1 MNFETYFLSTDYL
14 KNGNPIQKRLWKDLD
29 ENSILGKISKF
40 NPVIAGTIPL
50 EIDHDQS
57 DVDILC
63 SFSQIEE
70 FSEVCTSSFSVF
82 SDFKLERKKFQDADS
97 IVVRFYTKEF
107 AYEIFG
113 QRIPVID
120 QMGFVH
126 LQVEQKI
133 LSIAG
138 TRFRDNIRSLKRKGL
153 KTEHAFCDLLGIK
166 ENPYQTLFDLRLF
179 SDEELRNFIL
189 ASEFFSVSDK

>member
-1 MNFETYFLSTDYL
+1 MNFETSFLSADYL
-14 KNGNPIQKRLWKDLD
+14 KHGNTKQQRLWKDL
-29 ENSILGKISKF
+29 EEHSILGRISKF
-40 NPVIAGTIPL
+40 NPVLAGTIPL
-50 EIDHDQS
+50 EIDHEQS
-57 DVDILC
+57 DADILC

-97 IVVRFYTKEF
+97 IVVRFYTREF

-120 QMGFVH
+120 QMGLVH
-126 LQVEQKI
+126 LQVEHKI

-138 TRFRDNIRSLKRKGL
+138 TRFRDNIRVLKRKGL

-166 ENPYQTLFDLRLF
+166 GSPYQTIFDLRLF
-179 SDEELRNFIL
+179 SDEELRNFVL
-189 ASEFFSVSDK
+189 TSEFFSVSDT